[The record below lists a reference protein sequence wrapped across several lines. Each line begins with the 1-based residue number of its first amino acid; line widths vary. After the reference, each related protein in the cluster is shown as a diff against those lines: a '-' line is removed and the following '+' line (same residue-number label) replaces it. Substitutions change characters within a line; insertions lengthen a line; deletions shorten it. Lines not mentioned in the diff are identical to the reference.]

1 MSSPPGEFLAIFG
14 YESQAY
20 AIKQKYPDSVVAAIE
35 IITTLISYV
44 KGDSAEF
51 GRRIYELMKE
61 RLFLVDDAS
70 TSDDKELTPILN
82 CISYSKKDVRTRAT
96 NLAIFYLELRAI
108 RAADATYELYRWL
121 EKKYQGVIED
131 EDEDQRRGS
140 DVGVISK
147 IHVHEEVNKPR
158 EKLKIPTKDES
169 SEEYQIVNVRPSK
182 TSDDKKVN
190 SKVVSRSTKTEK
202 IDRKGETVTV
212 VRRVPAV
219 KKKSPM
225 KSSKSIK
232 KK

>member
-1 MSSPPGEFLAIFG
+1 MSSPPGEYLAIFG

-44 KGDSAEF
+44 KGDSTEF
-51 GRRIYELMKE
+51 GRRIYELLKE
-61 RLFLVDDAS
+61 KLFLVDDAS

-96 NLAIFYLELRAI
+96 NLAVFYLELRAI
-108 RAADATYELYRWL
+108 RAADATYELYCWL
-121 EKKYQGVIED
+121 EKKYQGDVEEVED
-131 EDEDQRRGS
+131 KE
-140 DVGVISK
+140 VVSK
-147 IHVHEEVNKPR
+147 IHVHEEVDKPR
-158 EKLKIPTKDES
+158 EKLKIPAKDES

-182 TSDDKKVN
+182 KSTDKKVI
-190 SKVVSRSTKTEK
+190 SKTVSRSTKTEK

-225 KSSKSIK
+225 KSSKSTK